1 MPTPTTSNGAH
12 RRQRSHD
19 TVVTRSSTP
28 FGFVDALR
36 AERFA
41 DVFPPHFHDTFAIG
55 VVESGEARITTRAGS
70 FVAGPGAI
78 LAFAPHEVHAALPI
92 GPDGYSY
99 RMLYPT
105 PAFLGEDIGGR
116 AGPVF
121 DRPVIDDDGFRRS
134 FLRLHEPLMGDASD
148 PAADELAGLVRHLV
162 ARHGIVAANSVN
174 PVDRAIADLART
186 YLQARVSER
195 VTLAAVAETCGLGV
209 FELIRTFRR
218 VVGVPPYAYL
228 IQLRVNRAQSLLAR
242 GETVTAAAYSC
253 GFSDQSHLTR
263 VFRRV
268 VGVPPGQWRSAALR
282 VTAAR

>member
-1 MPTPTTSNGAH
+1 MSLQANPSSH
-12 RRQRSHD
+12 RRQRAGT
-19 TVVTRSSTP
+19 TVVTRASTP
-28 FGFVDALR
+28 FGYVDALR

-70 FVAGPGAI
+70 FVASAGAI
-78 LAFAPHEVHAALPI
+78 LAFAPHEVHSALPI

-105 PAFLGEDIGGR
+105 PSFVGEDIGNR
-116 AGPVF
+116 AGAIF
-121 DRPVIDDDGFRRS
+121 DRPVIHDDVFRRS
-134 FLRLHEPLMGDASD
+134 FLRLHEPLMDEGSEQ
-148 PAADELAGLVRHLV
+148 PSEELASVVRQLV
-162 ARHGIVAANSVN
+162 AQHGIVAANSVN

-186 YLQARVSER
+186 YLQARVGER
-195 VTLAAVAETCGLGV
+195 VTLAAVAATCGLGV